1 LPFHLANAPILPA
14 VALYVKSLHGSGSL
28 MTATVLTAQI
38 VMVPVA
44 LLTGRGCDVWGRKAT
59 AVVWLQM
66 LDGVGAG
73 IYGVVVVAL
82 AADLTRGKGHFNS
95 LMGLFATA
103 VAIGVSPVRSR
114 AAS

>member
-1 LPFHLANAPILPA
+1 
-14 VALYVKSLHGSGSL
+14 
-28 MTATVLTAQI
+28 MR
-38 VMVPVA
+38 
-44 LLTGRGCDVWGRKAT
+44 GRSFVHT
-59 AVVWLQM
+59 PEAVVWLQG

-103 VAIGVSPVRSR
+103 VAIGGVAGPLMSGFLIQHAGFAGTFYAFAALAAAGALVFTIFVRETQLPRRLS
-114 AAS
+114 S